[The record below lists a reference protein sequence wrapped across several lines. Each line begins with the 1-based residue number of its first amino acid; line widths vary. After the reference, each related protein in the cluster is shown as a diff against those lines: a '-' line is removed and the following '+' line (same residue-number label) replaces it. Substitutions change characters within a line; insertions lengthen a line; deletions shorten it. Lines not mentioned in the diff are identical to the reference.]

1 MGCTAAR
8 VRETGA
14 DELAPINVTAFI
26 AERKIAWV
34 IDDYQVVPGSTNH
47 PQIDQ
52 VDSSHDEIRK
62 TLKTDFEFSWILESM
77 QPSVD

>member
-8 VRETGA
+8 VSETGA
-14 DELAPINVTAFI
+14 DELAPINVTAFK

-34 IDDYQVVPGSTNH
+34 IDDY
-47 PQIDQ
+47 Q